1 MTKLDWAT
9 LIAGVVGLLLLSIGA
24 GVIYFPAGL
33 IVLGTGLLGW
43 SYAVARAGR
52 KG

>member
-9 LIAGVVGLLLLSIGA
+9 FIAGVVGLLLLSVGA
-24 GVIYFPAGL
+24 GMVYFPAGL
-33 IVLGTGLLGW
+33 ITLGAGLLGW